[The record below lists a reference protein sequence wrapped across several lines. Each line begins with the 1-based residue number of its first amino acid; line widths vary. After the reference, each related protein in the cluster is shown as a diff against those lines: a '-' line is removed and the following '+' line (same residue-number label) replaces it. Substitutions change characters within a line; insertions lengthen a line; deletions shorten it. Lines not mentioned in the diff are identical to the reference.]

1 MTRDS
6 SDHAKSLW
14 LKSVAS
20 TPPKNLQPF
29 VQNEPPSVNAVCV
42 DSRVSSNNRGK
53 AKRNK
58 KSRARMILQKSQNHL
73 PHHSMPLPLSHS
85 YQPEEKLPSVE
96 SACVLPSDALP
107 TISVDQLP
115 PPNQCLVSSTKSG
128 DSLDQNPLTSAQCSD
143 SPTPE
148 KPSLLHSPES
158 SEPSILPTEAPIV
171 THCFIF
177 RCSLFVTHAVDA
189 LFLCLDNTTKMNVS
203 ELCTLSCGSYE
214 FQGWPM
220 KKEMDVFSCFLSL
233 KSEDYTFFGT
243 SQNSSPSVSDA
254 PMYYYFLLL
263 QQMDD
268 GETIQTTVP
277 NTINWDSV
285 KNSITGTV
293 EFPILQIDDT
303 MVNFSYQGQT
313 TISQLCLVP
322 RHVALGENTSRRKY
336 SLPTYPLFSEQRQP
350 EKKSDYG
357 VSKSKRHTSKD
368 NQRICIQQGPPPST
382 PQGGQ
387 VIGSQYVIPSIQM
400 QSSPVMP
407 YPIVFSVPSP
417 DPSHPALFLYSSTSP
432 QYNIPM
438 TGYSSAEPH
447 HFSTPVIFMD
457 NGQMYFCAPSGFS
470 SGTPPVSPNN
480 P

>member
-1 MTRDS
+1 
-6 SDHAKSLW
+6 
-14 LKSVAS
+14 
-20 TPPKNLQPF
+20 
-29 VQNEPPSVNAVCV
+29 
-42 DSRVSSNNRGK
+42 
-53 AKRNK
+53 
-58 KSRARMILQKSQNHL
+58 
-73 PHHSMPLPLSHS
+73 
-85 YQPEEKLPSVE
+85 
-96 SACVLPSDALP
+96 
-107 TISVDQLP
+107 
-115 PPNQCLVSSTKSG
+115 
-128 DSLDQNPLTSAQCSD
+128 
-143 SPTPE
+143 
-148 KPSLLHSPES
+148 
-158 SEPSILPTEAPIV
+158 
-171 THCFIF
+171 
-177 RCSLFVTHAVDA
+177 
-189 LFLCLDNTTKMNVS
+189 
-203 ELCTLSCGSYE
+203 
-214 FQGWPM
+214 
-220 KKEMDVFSCFLSL
+220 
-233 KSEDYTFFGT
+233 
-243 SQNSSPSVSDA
+243 
-254 PMYYYFLLL
+254 
-263 QQMDD
+263 MDD

-285 KNSITGTV
+285 KNGITGTV

-322 RHVALGENTSRRKY
+322 RRVALGENTSRRKY

-387 VIGSQYVIPSIQM
+387 AIGSQYVIPSIQM

-417 DPSHPALFLYSSTSP
+417 DPSHPALFLYSNTSP

-457 NGQMYFCAPSGFS
+457 NGQRYFCAPSGFS